1 MCRDLVRIMVQVG
14 MERTNPG
21 FLIAPGWAADAALR
35 AVLAEPRLL
44 RGVVVISP
52 ELPGHQESP
61 ERRTL
66 WSDMRAAV
74 AAENVAAAFERYRR
88 DARFDGLRDRP
99 EIFSSVHA
107 MHARCGGAALLVV
120 ETSPQVV
127 AQLSTAK
134 VPILALAGALDR
146 EEFRATARDIA
157 RTAPNSVW
165 QEVEASGHF
174 PNLER
179 PAAFEAQLR
188 EFMTR
193 LEATS

>member
-44 RGVVVISP
+44 RGVVVVSP

-99 EIFSSVHA
+99 EI
-107 MHARCGGAALLVV
+107 
-120 ETSPQVV
+120 
-127 AQLSTAK
+127 TAK